1 MRLFLIHFF
10 FFTQTVT
17 FAQPAT
23 KKIIEGVTIFHQALV
38 KKDLPVLAAL
48 AHDNLKYQHS
58 NGWIETKSQQ
68 LENIQTRYLEY
79 HQYSEQDIR
88 VERNKKNA
96 KVFFNAKIDV
106 TLNGDRHTYLLKVQ
120 ERWIRQENRWLIIE
134 RQATR

>member
-1 MRLFLIHFF
+1 MRLFLILFLL
-10 FFTQTVT
+10 FTQTLT
-17 FAQPAT
+17 FAQPT
-23 KKIIEGVTIFHQALV
+23 KKKIIEVVTLFHQALV
-38 KKDLPVLAAL
+38 KKDLPMLAAL

-79 HQYSEQDIR
+79 HQFSEQDIR
-88 VERNKKNA
+88 VEYNKKNA

-120 ERWIRQENRWLIIE
+120 ERWIQQENRWLIIE